1 MIDLN
6 AAYAFVAVVREGSF
20 VGAARILG
28 VPRST
33 ISLRVSRLE
42 TAVGE
47 RLLRR
52 STRRVALT
60 DAGQRLFGQ
69 LDAAIG
75 TVVAAL
81 EPAGD
86 AMKGNVRVTLPP
98 EYPQHIIAQAVARVR
113 ARYPEITVELVV
125 TNRILD
131 LVAERIDL
139 AVRGGRSGSSGQ
151 VAIPLP
157 PVPFG
162 LLASPGYLEGRAL
175 PTALND
181 LSSHR
186 MLPIAGGDGLRLPG
200 LPSELERE
208 LLGPGAGACANTM
221 TMLLQLALAG
231 EGIAILPLHLC
242 RAQLRMV
249 R

>member
-125 TNRILD
+125 TAGSQSNRR
-131 LVAERIDL
+131 LVALSFGTRSHEGSAPPKLRAGAKAGSAETPTIAAL
-139 AVRGGRSGSSGQ
+139 PAFAVRD
-151 VAIPLP
+151 V
-157 PVPFG
+157 VT
-162 LLASPGYLEGRAL
+162 LEK
-175 PTALND
+175 T
-181 LSSHR
+181 S
-186 MLPIAGGDGLRLPG
+186 
-200 LPSELERE
+200 
-208 LLGPGAGACANTM
+208 
-221 TMLLQLALAG
+221 
-231 EGIAILPLHLC
+231 
-242 RAQLRMV
+242 
-249 R
+249 

>member
-1 MIDLN
+1 M
-6 AAYAFVAVVREGSF
+6 
-20 VGAARILG
+20 
-28 VPRST
+28 
-33 ISLRVSRLE
+33 
-42 TAVGE
+42 
-47 RLLRR
+47 
-52 STRRVALT
+52 
-60 DAGQRLFGQ
+60 
-69 LDAAIG
+69 
-75 TVVAAL
+75 
-81 EPAGD
+81 
-86 AMKGNVRVTLPP
+86 
-98 EYPQHIIAQAVARVR
+98 
-113 ARYPEITVELVV
+113 

-242 RAQLRMV
+242 RAQLRDGSLIHLV
-249 R
+249 PGWSGDAHSKVWLVFASPRDISARARVLAKTIRVSARDSDNPRDDDCEWTSSADSIA